1 MARGRGAKQFFN
13 FNKGWITE
21 ASPMT
26 FPENAAKDLEN
37 VILDVDGSIR
47 RRPGVDFEAAFA
59 KFGLAEEPVTVQANA
74 ITFNRWTN
82 VAGSGGVNFT
92 VAQFGTTLHFHR
104 IDGDQ
109 TSASSVGT
117 VDMTSFVK
125 NIQEAPKSIV
135 QVTSG
140 LGFLFVTGRYIDPFY
155 VEYDGTNLTANAIN
169 IQIRDFEGTDDNLL
183 TDERPQILTTDHL
196 YNLFNQGWP
205 IDRINIYADITAVSG
220 SIGDSVTIDSD
231 VPGPLGAF
239 PSNADIQYLGTK
251 VDGSGDLV
259 FDIAELNAQ
268 TFGNTQA
275 PQGHFIIDAFA
286 QDRDDISGISLVGTT
301 TIPTRPETVAF
312 HNGRVFFSGLFAQGV
327 TGNVYFSQQLTDIS
341 KAGKCFQEQDP
352 TAETFNDLLATDGG
366 VIPIPNAGRILK
378 IEEGHDGIVVFAANG
393 VWQIT
398 GSDGKFSATNLAVTK
413 ITDVGCIGA
422 ETVVVAD
429 DIMLYWSD
437 AGIIALQPDQISGQL
452 NDANLS
458 KNTIQIG
465 YLLIGGLQRMFGRG
479 TFISEE
485 KKVVWLYSTDTAF
498 DGITNR
504 FKYNGVL
511 VFDTQLGAFYKYLI
525 QDTAQT
531 VPYVAGIVPTVPFTT
546 GTITENVTVG
556 GVTVTVSAVDVTVSS
571 EGATGVDI
579 TSWKLLTT
587 IDSDT
592 ASKVDF
598 TMGEFYSRSFKDWFK
613 KDGIGIEP
621 AAFLETGYELA
632 GNAMVDKQ
640 PVYVFSYFSPLSKS
654 LSTGGYYELPPLIV
668 FSNGFRATQVVEENL
683 MQIPSNLRTTQ
694 VVEEMLFTPN
704 TSNLRTTQAVQEVLI
719 EVV

>member
-26 FPENAAKDLEN
+26 FPENAAKDLSN
-37 VILDVDGSIR
+37 IILDVDGSIR

-59 KFGLAEEPVTVQANA
+59 KFGLAEESITVQTDA
-74 ITFNRWTN
+74 ISFNRWTN

-92 VAQFGTTLHFHR
+92 VSQFGTTLHFHR

-109 TSASSVGT
+109 TSAATVGT
-117 VDMTSFVK
+117 VDMTSFVQ
-125 NIQEAPKSIV
+125 NTQEAPKSII
-135 QVTSG
+135 QVSSG
-140 LGFLFVTGRYIDPFY
+140 LGFLFVTGRYIDPFFI
-155 VEYDGTNLTANAIN
+155 EYDGTNLIATAIN
-169 IQIRDFEGTDDNLL
+169 VQIRDFEGVKEVGIATDSRPTTLL
-183 TDERPQILTTDHL
+183 TDHAYNIL
-196 YNLFNQGWP
+196 NQGWAL
-205 IDRINIYADITAVSG
+205 DRINTFAGATAVTG
-220 SIGDSVTIDSD
+220 TIGTSVTIT
-231 VPGPLGAF
+231 GEGTEF
-239 PSNADIQYLGTK
+239 PSNADISYLGMK
-251 VDGSGDLV
+251 VNGTGDLI
-259 FDIAELNAQ
+259 FDTDELKAQ
-268 TFGNTQA
+268 TFGNTRA
-275 PQGHFIIDAFA
+275 PAGHFILDAFT
-286 QDRDDISGISLVGTT
+286 QDRPDASGISLASTT

-312 HNGRVFFSGLFAQGV
+312 HNGRVFYAGLFAQGV
-327 TGNVYFSQQLTDIS
+327 TGNVYFSQQLTEIG
-341 KAGKCFQEQDP
+341 KAGKCYQEQDP
-352 TAETFNDLLATDGG
+352 TAETFNDLLDTDGG
-366 VIPIPNAGRILK
+366 IIPIPNAGHILR
-378 IEEGHDGIVVFAANG
+378 IEEGKDGIVVFAANG

-429 DIMLYWSD
+429 DVMLYWSD
-437 AGIIALQPDQISGQL
+437 AGIMALQPDQISGQL
-452 NDANLS
+452 NDVNLS

-479 TFISEE
+479 TFIAEE
-485 KKVVWLYSTDTAF
+485 KKVVWLHSTDSDF

-511 VFDTQLGAFYKYLI
+511 IFDTQLGAFYKYLI

-531 VPYVAGIVPTVPFTT
+531 IPYVAGIIPTVPFTT
-546 GTITENVTVG
+546 GDIVETVTVG
-556 GVTVTVSAVDVTVSS
+556 GVTVTVSAVDVTVNS

-579 TSWKLLTT
+579 TAWKLLTT

-592 ASKVDF
+592 AGKVDL

-613 KDGIGIEP
+613 KDGLGIEP

-632 GNAMVDKQ
+632 GNAMLDKQ

-654 LSTGGYYELPPLIV
+654 LSTGGYYELPPLV
-668 FSNGFRATQVVEENL
+668 TFSAGARVTQAAVETL
-683 MQIPSNLRTTQ
+683 ITGDSKARVTQ
-694 VVEEMLFTPN
+694 AAIETLITGDSQARV
-704 TSNLRTTQAVQEVLI
+704 TQAVLEVLI
-719 EVV
+719 DS